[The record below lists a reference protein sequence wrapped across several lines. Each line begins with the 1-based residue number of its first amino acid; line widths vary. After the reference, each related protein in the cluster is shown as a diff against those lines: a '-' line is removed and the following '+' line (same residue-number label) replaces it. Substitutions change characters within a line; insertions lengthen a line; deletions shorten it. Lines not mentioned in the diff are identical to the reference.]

1 MKVSSSVEN
10 CLSRWFAMSS
20 LMPMVSLVLA
30 RRSFMLKE
38 SPPSSTPL
46 EVDTAC
52 RAALFCRTSRRDL
65 ANSSGPA
72 MFSQQI
78 AEDGGNQKRWVQL
91 TGFPGVSAM
100 NGLSAGKLLSRCR
113 RDDPEPHSQSSRSG
127 PTDTCSGG
135 KVGRRAAGPA
145 LSAEKQ
151 TSNMRQQDRQ
161 STALLTAPWSISK
174 LAETSS
180 IKLD

>member
-1 MKVSSSVEN
+1 
-10 CLSRWFAMSS
+10 
-20 LMPMVSLVLA
+20 
-30 RRSFMLKE
+30 
-38 SPPSSTPL
+38 
-46 EVDTAC
+46 
-52 RAALFCRTSRRDL
+52 
-65 ANSSGPA
+65 

-91 TGFPGVSAM
+91 TGFSGVSATK
-100 NGLSAGKLLSRCR
+100 GLSAGKLLSRCS

-127 PTDTCSGG
+127 SPDTCSGG

-145 LSAEKQ
+145 PSVEKQ

-161 STALLTAPWSISK
+161 STALLTAPWSISE

-180 IKLD
+180 TEVD